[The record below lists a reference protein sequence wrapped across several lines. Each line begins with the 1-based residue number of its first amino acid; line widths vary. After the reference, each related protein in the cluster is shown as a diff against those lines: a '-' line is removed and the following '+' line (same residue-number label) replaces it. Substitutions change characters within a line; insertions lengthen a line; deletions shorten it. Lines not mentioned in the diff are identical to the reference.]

1 MNKIKR
7 HCEIQTFSRSLNNK
21 VHGNGT
27 FGFKKNEKL
36 NLTNEPKTQEI
47 TLDLEI
53 IFFTCDYSNDGSK
66 GKSLVAELFF

>member
-53 IFFTCDYSNDGSK
+53 IFL
-66 GKSLVAELFF
+66 LVTTPMMEVKEKVW